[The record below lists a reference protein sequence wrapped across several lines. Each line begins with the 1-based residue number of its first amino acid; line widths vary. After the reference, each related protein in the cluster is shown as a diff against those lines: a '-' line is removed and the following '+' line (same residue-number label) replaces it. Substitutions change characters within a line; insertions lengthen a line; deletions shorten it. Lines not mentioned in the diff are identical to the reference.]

1 MRDSDEEQIRID
13 LAATFRIIAHLGMHE
28 AVANHFSAALS
39 ADGKTFLL
47 NPKWKH
53 FSRIRASDLLV
64 LNADDERCAAR
75 PDVDATAW
83 AIHGQIHQRLPDVR
97 VVLHLHLRYTTSPLV
112 RRRRRSCPSTRT
124 RPAILTGSPSIPCT
138 AGWRT
143 PRQKAPGWRGCW
155 QINAVC

>member
-97 VVLHLHLRYTTSPLV
+97 VVLHLHPVYTLSL
-112 RRRRRSCPSTRT
+112 
-124 RPAILTGSPSIPCT
+124 IHI
-138 AGWRT
+138 
-143 PRQKAPGWRGCW
+143 
-155 QINAVC
+155 